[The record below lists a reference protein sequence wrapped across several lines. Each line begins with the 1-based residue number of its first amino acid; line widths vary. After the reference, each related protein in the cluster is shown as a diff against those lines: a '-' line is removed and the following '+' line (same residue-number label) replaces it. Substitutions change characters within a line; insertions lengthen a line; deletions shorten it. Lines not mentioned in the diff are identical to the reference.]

1 MKEAAIYVHIPFC
14 ASKCSYCAFNSYAGL
29 HHLHQTYVDALIGEI
44 TQSARER
51 GLMRAVSL
59 YLGGGTPTVL
69 SLELLTRTLMVC
81 ADHCH
86 PVDGVEITIEANPG
100 TVDAAQLS
108 ALKASGVNRLSLG
121 VQTFDESMLALL
133 GRVHSAEE
141 ARAAY
146 HLARG
151 AGLENINLD
160 FIYGLP
166 TQDLRHWE
174 IDLSNAVDLRPEH
187 LSLYCLSVERNTAL
201 ARRISLGEL
210 PCPDPDLA
218 ATMYEL
224 AEARLAKAGYVHYE
238 ISNWALS
245 GRECQHNMTY
255 WRNQP
260 YVGMGAGAHSF
271 DGRFRYYNVLSPEE
285 YIRRVKAGQ
294 DPAVERSEIDRL
306 TEMSETMIMGLR
318 LDRGVSFEAFEERFG
333 LSLVE
338 VYGAQIRQLIEMG
351 LLDANGSS
359 LHLTARG
366 RLLGNEVF
374 ERFLPPASG

>member
-1 MKEAAIYVHIPFC
+1 MKETAVYVHIPFC
-14 ASKCSYCAFNSYAGL
+14 VKKCSYCAFNSYADL
-29 HHLHQTYVDALIGEI
+29 HHLQRTYVDALVEEI
-44 TQSARER
+44 AQSARESEP
-51 GLMRAVSL
+51 MRALSL

-69 SLELLTRTLMVC
+69 SSELLARTLKAC

-108 ALKASGVNRLSLG
+108 SLKALGVNRLSLG
-121 VQTFDESMLALL
+121 VQTFDERLLALL

-141 ARAAY
+141 AEETY

-174 IDLSNAVDLRPEH
+174 MDLSKAIDLRPEH
-187 LSLYCLSVERNTAL
+187 LSLYCLSVETDTTL
-201 ARRISLGEL
+201 ARRISGGEL
-210 PCPDPDLA
+210 PSPDPDLA

-224 AEARLAKAGYVHYE
+224 AEARLAKAEYVHYE

-245 GRECQHNMTY
+245 GRECQHNMIY

-285 YIRRVKAGQ
+285 YIRRVEAGQ

-306 TEMSETMIMGLR
+306 TQMSETMIMGLR
-318 LDRGVSFEAFEERFG
+318 LDRGISFEAFEERFN

-338 VYGAQIRQLIEMG
+338 VYGAQIRELIEMG

>member
-29 HHLHQTYVDALIGEI
+29 HHLHQTYVDALIEEI

-51 GLMRAVSL
+51 GPMRAVSL

-69 SLELLTRTLMVC
+69 SAELLARTLMTCV
-81 ADHCH
+81 DHYH
-86 PVDGVEITIEANPG
+86 QVDRAEITVEANPG

-108 ALKASGVNRLSLG
+108 ALVTLGVNRLSLG
-121 VQTFDESMLALL
+121 VQTFDERMLALL
-133 GRVHSAEE
+133 GRVHTAEE
-141 ARAAY
+141 ATDTY
-146 HLARG
+146 HLTRD

-174 IDLSNAVDLRPEH
+174 IDLSKAISLKPEH
-187 LSLYCLSVERNTAL
+187 LSLYCLSVERGTAL
-201 ARRISLGEL
+201 ARRISGGEL
-210 PCPDPDLA
+210 PSPDPDLA

-224 AEARLAKAGYVHYE
+224 AEARLAEAGYLHYE
-238 ISNWALS
+238 ISNWALA
-245 GRECQHNMTY
+245 GRQCQHNMTY
-255 WRNQP
+255 WHNQP
-260 YVGMGAGAHSF
+260 YLGLGAGAHSF
-271 DGRFRYYNVLSPEE
+271 DGQFRYSNVLSPEE
-285 YIRRVKAGQ
+285 YVRRVKAGQ
-294 DPAVERSEIDRL
+294 DTAVERSEIDRL

-374 ERFLPPASG
+374 ERFLPPVSG

>member
-1 MKEAAIYVHIPFC
+1 MKETAVYVHIPFC
-14 ASKCSYCAFNSYAGL
+14 MKKCSYCAFNSYADL
-29 HHLHQTYVDALIGEI
+29 HHLQRTYVDALVEEI
-44 TQSARER
+44 AQSARESEP
-51 GLMRAVSL
+51 MRALSL

-69 SLELLTRTLMVC
+69 SSELLARTLKVC

-86 PVDGVEITIEANPG
+86 PVDGVEITIETNPG

-108 ALKASGVNRLSLG
+108 SLKALGVNRLSLG
-121 VQTFDESMLALL
+121 VQTFDERLLALL

-141 ARAAY
+141 AEEAY

-166 TQDLRHWE
+166 TQDLRRWE
-174 IDLSNAVDLRPEH
+174 MDLSKAIDLRPEH
-187 LSLYCLSVERNTAL
+187 LSLYCLSVETDTTL
-201 ARRISLGEL
+201 ARRISGGEL
-210 PCPDPDLA
+210 PSPDPDLA

-224 AEARLAKAGYVHYE
+224 AEARLAKAVYVHYE

-245 GRECQHNMTY
+245 GRECQHNMIY

-285 YIRRVKAGQ
+285 YIRRVEAGQ

-306 TEMSETMIMGLR
+306 TQMSETMIMGLR
-318 LDRGVSFEAFEERFG
+318 LDRGISFEAFEERFN

-338 VYGAQIRQLIEMG
+338 VYGAQIRELIEMG

>member
-1 MKEAAIYVHIPFC
+1 MKEAAVYVHIPFC
-14 ASKCSYCAFNSYAGL
+14 VKKCSYCAFNSYADL
-29 HHLHQTYVDALIGEI
+29 RHLHQTYVDGLVEEI
-44 TQSARER
+44 TQSVRER
-51 GLMRAVSL
+51 GPMRALSL

-69 SLELLTRTLMVC
+69 SAELLARTLMICV
-81 ADHCH
+81 DHCH

-108 ALKASGVNRLSLG
+108 ALKTLGVNRLSLG
-121 VQTFDESMLALL
+121 VQTFDERMLALL

-141 ARAAY
+141 ARATY
-146 HLARG
+146 HQARD

-174 IDLSNAVDLRPEH
+174 MDLSKAIGLRPEH

-201 ARRISLGEL
+201 ARRISSGEL
-210 PCPDPDLA
+210 PSLDPDLA

-238 ISNWALS
+238 ISNWALA

-260 YVGMGAGAHSF
+260 YLGIGAGAHSF
-271 DGRFRYYNVLSPEE
+271 DGRFRYYNVLAPEE
-285 YIRRVKAGQ
+285 YIRLVRAGQ

-318 LDRGVSFEAFEERFG
+318 LTRGVSFEAFEERFG

-338 VYGAQIRQLIEMG
+338 VYGVQIRRLMELG

-359 LHLTARG
+359 LRLTVRG

-374 ERFLPPASG
+374 ERFLPPGGS

>member
-1 MKEAAIYVHIPFC
+1 
-14 ASKCSYCAFNSYAGL
+14 
-29 HHLHQTYVDALIGEI
+29 
-44 TQSARER
+44 
-51 GLMRAVSL
+51 
-59 YLGGGTPTVL
+59 
-69 SLELLTRTLMVC
+69 
-81 ADHCH
+81 
-86 PVDGVEITIEANPG
+86 
-100 TVDAAQLS
+100 
-108 ALKASGVNRLSLG
+108 
-121 VQTFDESMLALL
+121 LALL

-141 ARAAY
+141 ARATY
-146 HLARG
+146 HQARD

-174 IDLSNAVDLRPEH
+174 MDLSKAIGLRPEH

-201 ARRISLGEL
+201 ARRISSGEL
-210 PCPDPDLA
+210 PSLDPDLA

-238 ISNWALS
+238 ISNWALA

-260 YVGMGAGAHSF
+260 YLGIGAGAHSF
-271 DGRFRYYNVLSPEE
+271 DGRFRYYNVLAPED
-285 YIRRVKAGQ
+285 YIRLVRAGQ

-318 LDRGVSFEAFEERFG
+318 LTRGVSFEAFEERFG

-338 VYGAQIRQLIEMG
+338 VYGVQIRRLMELG

-359 LHLTARG
+359 LRLTVRG

-374 ERFLPPASG
+374 ERFLPPGGS